1 MNEPPPKNVW
11 ERLNNWILVRFLLL
25 FACGWAIV
33 QLLAYFETIIVIFT
47 CAAILAFLLSYPVRW
62 LQAFIPRTIAIVLVF
77 LLSLALAIGLIV
89 TLGLTI
95 LSQGQQLLER
105 ILEFT
110 ESLQPYLERLEV
122 FLQARNLEVDLDV
135 LVEEIQNRAIAG
147 IGLGLSTLQGVFTN
161 FIGLILIAVIS
172 FFMLLDGEK
181 IWDFFIKFFPGQ
193 LQNKIT
199 QSVRRNFLG
208 FFRGR
213 LILSVFFAASAFIVF
228 LVLRVPF
235 ALFLAAIAGLFD
247 LIPGIG
253 ATIGITI
260 VSLIVL
266 PQGIWLSIKVIFICV
281 LLQQVEENV
290 LLPHVMKGTINI
302 NPVLMFF
309 ALLIGAQVAGLMG
322 IFLSIPI
329 AGVIVG
335 LIDSEEVKE

>member
-1 MNEPPPKNVW
+1 MNQPPSKNFW

-25 FACGWAIV
+25 FACGWALV

-62 LQAFIPRTIAIVLVF
+62 LQAFIPRPIAIGLVF
-77 LLSLALAIGLIV
+77 LLSLTLVIGFTV

-110 ESLQPYLERLEV
+110 ESLQPYLERLEL
-122 FLQARNLEVDLDV
+122 FLQTRNLEVDLDI
-135 LVEEIQNRAIAG
+135 LMEEIQNRALAG
-147 IGLGLSTLQGVFTN
+147 IGLGLSTLQNVFTN
-161 FIGLILIAVIS
+161 FISLILIAVIS
-172 FFMLLDGEK
+172 FFMLLDGQK
-181 IWDFFIKFFPGQ
+181 IWDFFVKLFPEQ
-193 LQNKIT
+193 LQGKIT

-213 LILSVFFAASAFIVF
+213 LILSVFFAVSAFIVF
-228 LVLRVPF
+228 LVLRIPF

-253 ATIGITI
+253 ATIGII
-260 VSLIVL
+260 LISIIVL
-266 PQGIWLSIKVIFICV
+266 SQGIWLSIKVIVVCI

-322 IFLSIPI
+322 IFLAIPI

-335 LIDSEEVKE
+335 LMDSEEVKE